1 MVSGARGVLL
11 LDSVGRS
18 VTFALYCAR
27 CIAFADGVV
36 AVVVAWCFAE
46 RVDELHSR
54 IFVDY
59 FGRLFIRAAGWL
71 GALCGGWGGGE
82 WVVVRGE

>member
-1 MVSGARGVLL
+1 LL
-11 LDSVGRS
+11 LDSVGWS
-18 VTFALYCAR
+18 VTFALHCAR
-27 CIAFADGVV
+27 CIAFADGV

-59 FGRLFIRAAGWL
+59 FARLFIQVGWER
-71 GALCGGWGGGE
+71 C
-82 WVVVRGE
+82 V